1 MQTHQHD
8 ERFERIRSIENGAA
22 SMAAPNP
29 LIFGEAGQ
37 QDRLEREVGT
47 AVSRQRQRALQ
58 SSDRL
63 RPLSGEIMDDAT
75 FRMLTAR

>member
-8 ERFERIRSIENGAA
+8 ERFDRIRSIENGAA

-29 LIFGEAGQ
+29 LRFGEAGQ
-37 QDRLEREVGT
+37 QDRLEGEVGT
-47 AVSRQRQRALQ
+47 AVSRQRALQ

-63 RPLSGEIMDDAT
+63 RPFSGEIMSDAT